1 MFHRQR
7 VHPQPTAD
15 APSRASGLP
24 PGAPLTPAQQARLPG
39 GTGPQFIEIRNRQGR
54 LQVLRLAA
62 ATWPELEAAGEEWQ
76 RKQAEAS
83 SRGFK
88 GAKQQILRELDWHGQ
103 LMATLQPVMQGLPTL
118 TVAQACERLAV
129 QASP

>member
-7 VHPQPTAD
+7 FHPRPTAY
-15 APSRASGLP
+15 APPGASVLP
-24 PGAPLTPAQQARLPG
+24 PGAPLTPAQQAQLPG
-39 GTGPQFIEIRNRQGR
+39 GTGPQFLEIRDRQAR
-54 LQVLRLAA
+54 LQVIRLAV

-83 SRGFK
+83 NLGFK
-88 GAKQQILRELDWHGQ
+88 GAKQQFLQGQDWHGQ

-118 TVAQACERLAV
+118 TVAEACERLAV
-129 QASP
+129 HASP

>member
-7 VHPQPTAD
+7 FHPRPTAY
-15 APSRASGLP
+15 APPGASVLP
-24 PGAPLTPAQQARLPG
+24 PGAPLTPAQQAQLPG
-39 GTGPQFIEIRNRQGR
+39 GTGPQFLEIRDRQAR
-54 LQVLRLAA
+54 LQVIRLAV